1 MTEKKIIG
9 NLATDEQIAAAVKKN
24 QSSRDQ
30 FPVNA
35 PDPLATQVEL
45 AEKLE
50 DFRPDPPLTP
60 EVAYEELLALIET
73 ALKMINTSELNKTA
87 QGILSQYSQ
96 AAFRGQA
103 ISATW
108 NLFLRF
114 NLSDKLYRLQFGEI
128 GNDGLPGEQ
137 SIGLETVKKKLANE
151 FVAKLTAAGYSQ

>member
-24 QSSRDQ
+24 QAPSDQ

-35 PDPLATQVEL
+35 PDPLATQVRL

-60 EVAYEELLALIET
+60 EAAYEELLALIET

-96 AAFRGQA
+96 VAFRG
-103 ISATW
+103 W
-108 NLFLRF
+108 R
-114 NLSDKLYRLQFGEI
+114 RH
-128 GNDGLPGEQ
+128 LP
-137 SIGLETVKKKLANE
+137 
-151 FVAKLTAAGYSQ
+151 